1 MPLSD
6 AKMTSPNASNASQP
20 ASFTNWSTVRGVIE
34 DVNNIVTQT
43 LELFDDTQTLRIK
56 HFHNV
61 WKSMTFGL
69 VSTVIFCFFDR
80 ELTYLLLSINQ
91 KTFAD
96 IQFYVLLMSYIVTY
110 FVHK

>member
-1 MPLSD
+1 MRHNKKDRLEQMPLSD

-20 ASFTNWSTVRGVIE
+20 ASFTNWSTVRGVVE

-69 VSTVIFCFFDR
+69 VSTVLCCFFD
-80 ELTYLLLSINQ
+80 
-91 KTFAD
+91 
-96 IQFYVLLMSYIVTY
+96 
-110 FVHK
+110 